1 MSKLHLTRRAV
12 VTGGAAIAGTT
23 VLGARTARA
32 ATKVTFLANWYA
44 EAEHGGFYH
53 ALASGLYEKA
63 GLDVEIK
70 QGGPQLNVTQLLLGG
85 EADFIMGYDIQVLSG
100 RERGLP
106 VKAVATSFQ
115 VELQGIMVR
124 PDVKSL
130 ADLKGRKIYV
140 SSSAYTSYWPWL
152 KKRFGYTDDMAGTK
166 SGGLQTFFADP
177 TSGVTGY
184 VTHEPF
190 VAMQRNVPVKFL
202 MFSDEGYPTYT
213 NPIVS
218 TDAYLQKNGEVV
230 SRFLRASM
238 QGWKNYLQEPTAG
251 NLLIKKMNT
260 KMDDAQIAFSYR
272 KIKELEAVEGRDAK
286 TMGIGIMT
294 EERWRKT
301 RDFMVDVGLLKPET
315 DWKQAFTLDYIKDLR
330 VMM

>member
-1 MSKLHLTRRAV
+1 MSRLHLDRRAL
-12 VTGGAAIAGTT
+12 VTGGAAIAGAAL
-23 VLGARTARA
+23 LGARGARA
-32 ATKVTFLANWYA
+32 ATKVRFQANWYA

-53 ALASGLYEKA
+53 ALATGLYEKA
-63 GLDVEIK
+63 GLDVEIR

-115 VELQGIMVR
+115 VELQGIMAR

-152 KKRFGYTDDMAGTK
+152 KKRFGFTDDMTGTK
-166 SGGLQTFFADP
+166 AGGLQTFFADP
-177 TSGVTGY
+177 ASAVTGY

-213 NPIVS
+213 NPIVT
-218 TDAYLQKNGEVV
+218 TDAYIQKNGEVV
-230 SRFLRASM
+230 RAFLRASM
-238 QGWKNYLQEPTAG
+238 EGWRNYLREPEAG
-251 NLLIKKMNT
+251 DALIKKMNP

-272 KIKELEAVEGRDAK
+272 KMKELEAVEGRDAR

-294 EERWRKT
+294 EERWRRT

-315 DWKQAFTLDYIKDLR
+315 DWRQAFTLDYIKDLR

>member
-1 MSKLHLTRRAV
+1 MSKLHPTRRAV
-12 VTGGAAIAGTT
+12 LTGATAITGTA
-23 VLGARTARA
+23 LLRARPARA
-32 ATKVTFLANWYA
+32 ATKVRFQANWYA

-63 GLDVEIK
+63 GLDVEIR

-124 PDVKSL
+124 PDVNSL
-130 ADLKGRKIYV
+130 ADLKGRKIYM
-140 SSSAYTSYWPWL
+140 SSSAFTSYWPWL
-152 KKRFGYTDDMAGTK
+152 KKRYGFTDEMIGTK
-166 SGGLQTFFADP
+166 AGGLQTFFADP

-190 VAMQRNVPVKFL
+190 VALQRNVPVKFL

-213 NPIVS
+213 NPIVT
-218 TDAYLQKNGEVV
+218 TDAYVQKHGDLVR
-230 SRFLRASM
+230 SFLRATM
-238 QGWKNYLQEPTAG
+238 EGWKNYLTEPAAG
-251 NLLIKKMNT
+251 NQLIKKMNP
-260 KMDDAQIAFSYR
+260 KMDDAQITYSYQ
-272 KIKELEAVEGRDAK
+272 KMKEIEAVEGRDAK
-286 TMGIGIMT
+286 AMGIGIMT

-301 RDFMVDVGLLKPET
+301 RDFMVEVGLLKPET
-315 DWKQAFTLDYIKDLR
+315 DWRQAFTLDYIKDLR
-330 VMM
+330 VTM